1 MGRSSGKK
9 AITQRKSLPRKDNSK
24 IAQILEKEHGFIIS
38 KSLAD
43 ANGDWKKKGHINSSG
58 EITPLSN
65 DTKVISKIIED
76 DVVEVLTEVFEGHG
90 FKTEV
95 PETQNSYPDITVH
108 DGKEK
113 FALDVKT
120 SYRVNDEKIN
130 GFTLGAFTGYFRN
143 PESTKNTVY
152 PYDQYREHRVYGV
165 IYDRKD
171 PELKQSYPL
180 SQLEQI
186 PAVIGNFEIINRLKH
201 EIAGEFPGS
210 GNTKNIGAVKDLKT
224 LLAGDGPFIELANR
238 LNLSPEELFTLYWRN
253 YETNNMAKRKPAFS
267 TISEFE
273 KRYQKGQIKF
283 Q

>member
-1 MGRSSGKK
+1 MISRRK
-9 AITQRKSLPRKDNSK
+9 AAPRQNISK
-24 IAQILEKEHGFIIS
+24 IAQILEQEHDFIIS

-43 ANGDWKKKGHINSSG
+43 ANGDWKKKGHINGSG
-58 EITPLSN
+58 EITPFSN

-95 PETQNSYPDITVH
+95 PDTQNAYPDITVH
-108 DGKEK
+108 DKKEK

-120 SYRVNDEKIN
+120 SYRVTEEKIN

-152 PYDQYREHRVYGV
+152 PYNQYREHRVYGV

-171 PELKQSYPL
+171 PELNQSYRL
-180 SQLEQI
+180 TDLDKI
-186 PAVIGNFEIINRLKH
+186 PAAIGNFEIVNCLKH

-224 LLAGDGPFIELANR
+224 LLSKNGPFIELSKR
-238 LNLSPEELFTLYWRN
+238 LSLSPEELFNLYWRN
-253 YETNNMAKRKPAFS
+253 YETKTMAKRNKPAFS
-267 TISEFE
+267 TIDEFE
-273 KRYQKGQIKF
+273 KRYQKGQIKP